1 MGHCWRSLWATS
13 DVGGGTARSRTS
25 KVLAMAKMPSLN
37 ASILAVRRLNSRR
50 RSGGPLSLSFTGLS
64 VRITVEVQR
73 GEPADALAGDG
84 ADEAAA
90 RLPSGPAA
98 MPDGHGPGSGSWR
111 M

>member
-1 MGHCWRSLWATS
+1 
-13 DVGGGTARSRTS
+13 
-25 KVLAMAKMPSLN
+25 MAKMPSLN

-90 RLPSGPAA
+90 RLPQRPGRHAGRARPGIA
-98 MPDGHGPGSGSWR
+98 DHGG
-111 M
+111 